1 MKVGGSAD
9 INHNPTKPTSVPAD
23 LFCAIPHWRRILY
36 PWLFEVTLWWMNEKK
51 CAIRTFICKV
61 KTWSLYLK
69 SFGQILVLV
78 PRRLSGSRLKWDF
91 QIKRHISLMLPIGFV
106 CDHCISPLQDPCR
119 HICSD
124 LRERSRQRQIVR
136 RERKEK
142 EMSFWRSRLRR
153 RWASWEVWKSSP
165 LWSPTLPIPSSY
177 KNVIII
183 SDWTVFDS
191 NPKVGSR
198 LGRRWE

>member
-1 MKVGGSAD
+1 MNLKSL
-9 INHNPTKPTSVPAD
+9 IIWSHSVVNEWEEV
-23 LFCAIPHWRRILY
+23 CHSNLY
-36 PWLFEVTLWWMNEKK
+36 LQSQNLEPLFEKFWTNISISAQETLG
-51 CAIRTFICKV
+51 
-61 KTWSLYLK
+61 K
-69 SFGQILVLV
+69 SIQV
-78 PRRLSGSRLKWDF
+78 RLSDK
-91 QIKRHISLMLPIGFV
+91 KTHIPNAVNRIF
-106 CDHCISPLQDPCR
+106 CDHCISPMQDPCR

-183 SDWTVFDS
+183 SDWTVFD
-191 NPKVGSR
+191 
-198 LGRRWE
+198 